1 MIKQR
6 RRFPKEFKT
15 EAIELLL
22 TSEKPP
28 KEIAADLGIDANML
42 HRWKREYFTSQEQ
55 AFPGKG
61 KLGDPKE
68 RELRDLQKQLRDV
81 KEERDILKKALAIFS
96 KQTR

>member
-15 EAIELLL
+15 EAVELLL
-22 TSEKPP
+22 ASKKPP
-28 KEIAADLGIDANML
+28 KEIAADLGIEANML
-42 HRWKREYFTSQEQ
+42 HRWKREYLISQDH

-61 KLGDPKE
+61 KLGDPEK

-81 KEERDILKKALAIFS
+81 EEERDILKKALAIFS